1 MNITQRAM
9 PSLNRIRTRTT
20 RYKSNTGWRAILLW
34 SDYQWIIDRMETS
47 MVSTVLVGFDASNNT
62 ITLQLPKGKSIV
74 GLTTGQTVDVL
85 LSNP

>member
-1 MNITQRAM
+1 M

-20 RYKSNTGWRAILLW
+20 RYRSNTGWRAVLLW
-34 SDYQWIIDRMETS
+34 SDYQWIIERMETS

-62 ITLQLPKGKSIV
+62 ITLQLPEENPIN

-85 LSNP
+85 LPNP

>member
-1 MNITQRAM
+1 MST
-9 PSLNRIRTRTT
+9 SLNRIRTRTT
-20 RYKSNTGWRAILLW
+20 RYKAEDGKERAVLLW

-85 LSNP
+85 LPNP